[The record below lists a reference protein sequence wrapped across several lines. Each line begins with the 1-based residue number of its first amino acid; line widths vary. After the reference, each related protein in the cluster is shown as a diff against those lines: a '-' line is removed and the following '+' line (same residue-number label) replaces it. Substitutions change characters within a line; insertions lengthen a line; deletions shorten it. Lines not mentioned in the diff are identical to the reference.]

1 MTTRRRRLG
10 HRATAALL
18 GVALLALPAVGKA
31 SSPPLLSTETPPA
44 LAPSTY
50 GSGNF
55 GEWELDEFGLP
66 AFRYDLDQV
75 NDPRGE
81 SPELYLGKRQAA
93 HQLGNDHIT
102 AFSYNDGFTQ
112 LWTQDR
118 ISQWTNRWNAE
129 ASDWSGGFGY
139 LNVDG
144 EAVSTLWLDRPEGG
158 VSTRH
163 FGLGYARHELAA
175 HGLNVREEV
184 YAPFGDDP
192 LLLHDVTIR
201 NDGAERDV
209 SWFEFWDVNPINQVT
224 KLARPTSAPRW
235 DPTTRSLTVDQL
247 PGDSGDLKPM
257 SIFAAALEGPV
268 DGFDTSSLSFFG
280 LPSNRAQP
288 KAVVADAATNSIA
301 TLWPGLAPP
310 STVFT
315 FRAPLHLT
323 AGETVTL
330 RYAYGTAHEPQV
342 APLVAKYA
350 AKTDPFADSQ
360 HAWSDWVPHADFG
373 PSNAWVARELQW
385 SAYLLRSASVYEEE
399 CGAHTITQGGYYQYG
414 FGMNLG
420 YRSWLHYLFPMVYTE
435 PELAREILRYSIK
448 LQPELLTDGFVPYG
462 TIQLC
467 TRFDLGTSNDLDVWL
482 LLAAA
487 EYGLGM
493 RDPGFFDEQL
503 PYYDTKRLDSAWE
516 HIKRSYRHQESM
528 RGPNGGYI
536 MGLVGDWSDFSTQLG
551 PMTESMLV
559 AAQLAYVYPKLA
571 ELAEMRGDDGFAGE
585 LRTRGEELRQVT
597 AANWTGKGWY
607 ARGYFGTRQIGKGMP
622 YGEPQP
628 WGLLSGA
635 ASPDQ
640 AVTLVANIRRF
651 LTGHGAPG
659 GPSPIGSAMAP
670 ARNDPDIDEYGPAIL
685 PNGSP
690 DPLGPVLAQVPNAPL
705 AGAAAYPGGVWYDIN
720 GWLVWALGEMEGI
733 VPNAREYAWDEYTR
747 NTLAA
752 HANAYPDHWNGTINV
767 DDACSAWYSSTPST
781 CGVGFALSF
790 MGSITE
796 HNTWMVMDAIRLA
809 GVTATFG
816 GYHVDPHLPMEE
828 FTVRMPRIGVA
839 TETGL
844 IRGYVTPERGGVL
857 EMEVVL
863 PESWPGAGAVAYVNG
878 VAVATSVV
886 GDVVRFS
893 MPSTAGGTVDWAVAS
908 A

>member
-1 MTTRRRRLG
+1 MSFRRLVIVLFAVAMLG
-10 HRATAALL
+10 APVAGRTA
-18 GVALLALPAVGKA
+18 PA
-31 SSPPLLSTETPPA
+31 LLSTETPPP
-44 LAPSTY
+44 LTPSTY

-75 NDPRGE
+75 NDPRAE

-102 AFSYNDGFTQ
+102 AFTYNDGFTQ

-129 ASDWSGGFGY
+129 ANEWSGGYGY
-139 LNVDG
+139 LHVDG
-144 EAVSTLWLDRPEGG
+144 DAVSTLWLDRPEGA
-158 VSTRH
+158 VSERR
-163 FGLGYARHELAA
+163 FGTGYARHELAT
-175 HGLNVREEV
+175 HGLAVREEV

-201 NDGAERDV
+201 NDGPERDV
-209 SWFEFWDVNPINQVT
+209 SWFEYWDVNPINQVT
-224 KLARPTSAPRW
+224 KLARITLQPRW
-235 DPTTRSLTVDQL
+235 DPATRTLTVAQGPDN
-247 PGDSGDLKPM
+247 GDLKPM

-268 DGFDTSSLSFFG
+268 DGFDTSALSFFG
-280 LPSNRAQP
+280 VPPSRQAP
-288 KAVVADAATNSIA
+288 KAVLDDKATNSVA
-301 TLWPGLAPP
+301 LPWPGLAPP
-310 STVFT
+310 PTVLT
-315 FRAPLHLT
+315 FRSPLHLT
-323 AGETVTL
+323 AGQSVTL
-330 RYAYGTAHEPQV
+330 RYAYGTAH
-342 APLVAKYA
+342 AGDISGLVSKYA
-350 AKTDPFADSQ
+350 AAADPFAASQ
-360 HAWSDWVPHADFG
+360 QAWSAWVPHADFG
-373 PSNAWVARELQW
+373 ASNAWVARELQW

-414 FGMNLG
+414 FGLNLG
-420 YRSWLHYLFPMVYTE
+420 YRSWLHYLLPMVYTE

-462 TIQLC
+462 SAQLC

-482 LLAAA
+482 LMAAA

-493 RDPGFFDEQL
+493 RDAEFFDEKL

-571 ELAEMRGDDGFAGE
+571 DLAELRGDDAFAAE
-585 LRTRGEELRQVT
+585 LRARGEELRQVT
-597 AANWTGKGWY
+597 ADNWTGKGWF
-607 ARGYFGTRQIGKGMP
+607 ARGYFVNRQIGEGMP

-635 ASPDQ
+635 ATPDQ

-651 LTGHGAPG
+651 LSGVGAPG

-670 ARNDPDIDEYGPAIL
+670 ARNDPDITETGPAIL

-690 DPLGPVLAQVPNAPL
+690 DPLGPVLAAVPNAPL

-720 GWLVWALGEMEGI
+720 GWLVWALGEQEGI
-733 VPNAREYAWDEYTR
+733 VPNARELAWDEYTR

-767 DDACSAWYSSTPST
+767 DDACSAWYSSTPDT
-781 CGVGFALSF
+781 CGVGFALTF
-790 MGSITE
+790 MGAITE
-796 HNTWMVMDAIRLA
+796 HPTWMVMDALRLA
-809 GVTATFG
+809 GVTPTLG
-816 GYHVDPHLPMEE
+816 GFHIDPHLPMEE
-828 FTVRMPRIGVA
+828 FTVRAPRAGVA
-839 TETGL
+839 TEAGL
-844 IRGYVTPERGGVL
+844 IRGYLRPERGGVL

-863 PESWPGAGAVAYVNG
+863 PESWPGAGAVASVDG
-878 VAVATSVV
+878 QAVATTVA
-886 GDVVRFS
+886 GNVVRFL
-893 MPSTAGGTVDWAVAS
+893 MPSAAGVTVDWAVTA